1 MSMSIAELVA
11 HALRDSSVRKR
22 RPLLYYGTGVY
33 IGADELMQSV
43 NFWAAGKPIDE
54 KAIDDYIEKV
64 GGQRLGGVLRRQPQ
78 YYLPTAVFRELRSR
92 E

>member
-11 HALRDSSVRKR
+11 HALRDSSVHKR
-22 RPLLYYGTGVY
+22 RPLRYATGLYL
-33 IGADELMQSV
+33 GADELMQSV

-64 GGQRLGGVLRRQPQ
+64 GGQRLGGVLRQPQ
-78 YYLPTAVFRELRSR
+78 YYLPMAVFRELRSR